1 MRTALRGALGLWL
14 VASIFTATGPETA
27 AAQSLPFPKISVTFE
42 ETTGPQEVIP
52 ALQMAFLVTVL
63 TLAPAMLILLTGFTR
78 IIVVLSLLRQAIGTP
93 ELPPNQVLI
102 GMALFLTFFVMAPV
116 SSEVNQQA
124 LQPYLQSKISQEEA
138 LERAAKPIRQ
148 FMFRQTREKDLTL
161 MVRLGNL
168 PRPKDLDTVPTSTL
182 IPAFVIS
189 ELKTAFQIGFV
200 LFVPFL
206 IIDMVVTSVLLS
218 MGMLFLPPVMISL
231 PLKILLFV
239 MADGWPLVV
248 QALVMGFR

>member
-1 MRTALRGALGLWL
+1 
-14 VASIFTATGPETA
+14 
-27 AAQSLPFPKISVTFE
+27 
-42 ETTGPQEVIP
+42 
-52 ALQMAFLVTVL
+52 
-63 TLAPAMLILLTGFTR
+63 
-78 IIVVLSLLRQAIGTP
+78 
-93 ELPPNQVLI
+93 
-102 GMALFLTFFVMAPV
+102 
-116 SSEVNQQA
+116 
-124 LQPYLQSKISQEEA
+124 SKISQEDA
-138 LERAAKPIRQ
+138 LERAIKPIRE

-161 MVRLGNL
+161 MVRLANL
-168 PRPKDLDTVPTSTL
+168 PRPKNLDTVPTSTL

-200 LFVPFL
+200 LFIPFL

-231 PLKILLFV
+231 PLKLLLFI

>member
-1 MRTALRGALGLWL
+1 MAM
-14 VASIFTATGPETA
+14 GPETA
-27 AAQSLPFPKISVTFE
+27 VAEPLSFPKISVTFE
-42 ETTGPQEVIP
+42 EASGPQEVLP
-52 ALQMAFLVTVL
+52 ALQLTFLVTVL
-63 TLAPAMLILLTGFTR
+63 TLAPAMLILLTAFTR

-93 ELPPNQVLI
+93 DLPPNQVLI

-116 SSEVNQQA
+116 SSEINQQA
-124 LQPYLQSKISQEEA
+124 LQPYLGSKISQGEA
-138 LERAAKPIRQ
+138 LERAAKPIRA
-148 FMFRQTREKDLTL
+148 FMFKQTREKDLAL
-161 MVRLGNL
+161 MVGLANL
-168 PRPKDLDTVPTSTL
+168 PRPKDLDMVPTSTL

-200 LFVPFL
+200 LFIPFL

>member
-1 MRTALRGALGLWL
+1 VRTALRGALGLWL
-14 VASIFTATGPETA
+14 VASFLMAIGPETA

-42 ETTGPQEVIP
+42 EATGPQEVIP

-63 TLAPAMLILLTGFTR
+63 TLAPAMLILLTAFTR

-124 LQPYLQSKISQEEA
+124 LQPYLRSKISQEDA
-138 LERAAKPIRQ
+138 LERAVKPIRE

-161 MVRLGNL
+161 MVGLANL
-168 PRPKDLDTVPTSTL
+168 PRPKNLDTVPTSTL

-200 LFVPFL
+200 LFIPFL

-231 PLKILLFV
+231 PLKLLLFI